1 MNNQARKLNVLK
13 VREVMKR
20 KLKIRTICI
29 QCILGAVLI
38 LLPLNAFSS
47 KALVGRRATNFI
59 LKDLNGK
66 ELALKDFR
74 GKIVILVFGEL
85 YQENTLKA
93 VQDLKKILSEKKSY
107 QKSVEV
113 LLIVSEDKK
122 PGKYLKVKGGLEIPY
137 TILLDDQRKA
147 YAQYEIIALPT
158 TFIVDRSGKIMAGL
172 PSYTISYYDQVDVE
186 VGFLLGEIKK
196 EELDSVFNPKAMT
209 PRMNGKS
216 ERLLA
221 LAENLKNRGF
231 YDSALNSYKKVL
243 ERDPTV
249 TEAQLGMGVIYLEKG
264 ELDKAE
270 GEFQKILQ
278 KNPDD
283 LAAIK
288 GMAQVYLGKG
298 NIEKAEELLTKVI
311 SSNYVDE
318 DIFYVMGELYEKK
331 GDLKQA
337 LEYYKRNSQKLLR
350 KRWLK

>member
-1 MNNQARKLNVLK
+1 MNMLK

-20 KLKIRTICI
+20 KINIRTICI
-29 QCILGAVLI
+29 QCMLGAVLL
-38 LLPLNAFSS
+38 LLPLNVSS
-47 KALVGRRATNFI
+47 AKNLVGRMSTNFV

-74 GKIVILVFGEL
+74 GKIVILVFCEL

-93 VQDLKKILSEKKSY
+93 VQDLKKILSQKQSYRDAVKVLMVISEKRTP
-107 QKSVEV
+107 E
-113 LLIVSEDKK
+113 EH
-122 PGKYLKVKGGLEIPY
+122 LKVKGGLEIPY
-137 TILLDDQRKA
+137 TILLDDQRKV
-147 YAQYEIIALPT
+147 YARYEIIALPT
-158 TFIVDRSGKIMAGL
+158 TFIVDRSGKIVADL
-172 PSYTISYYDQVDVE
+172 PSYTIAYYDQVDVE

-243 ERDPTV
+243 ERDPGV
-249 TEAQLGMGVIYLEKG
+249 TEALLGMGVIYLEKG
-264 ELDKAE
+264 ELDKAA

-298 NIEKAEELLTKVI
+298 DIEKAEELLTKVI
-311 SSNYVDE
+311 SSSYVD
-318 DIFYVMGELYEKK
+318 DNIFYVMGELYEKK